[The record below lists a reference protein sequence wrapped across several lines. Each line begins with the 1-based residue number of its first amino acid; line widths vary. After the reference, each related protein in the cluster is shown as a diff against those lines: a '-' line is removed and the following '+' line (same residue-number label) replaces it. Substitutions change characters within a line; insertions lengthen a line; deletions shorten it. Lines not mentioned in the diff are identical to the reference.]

1 MAEIDQAGKDNSPTA
16 ITRAAF
22 AAYRAGDQSAAEP
35 LYAADFAFISPQ
47 DDHLDRAAFF
57 QRCFPTAERFP
68 GQRLLGVCA
77 LDDQRVLAYYEYE
90 LEGGAVFRNVEAIT
104 VRQGQ
109 IHEVQVFFGGE
120 QALTGTSRDH
130 AGWDVGRPVDQDVEL
145 VLAAC
150 RADDLSP
157 SRKNRHEQRSRP
169 IAHRRGQEILV
180 LDQASA
186 ARADGTPPAAT
197 AAEVF
202 TVVGGLVTRLPADP
216 DPGDADPGGLDPADG
231 AD

>member
-1 MAEIDQAGKDNSPTA
+1 MKEIDQAGKDNSPTA
-16 ITRAAF
+16 IARAAF

-57 QRCFPTAERFP
+57 QRCFPTAERFA

-145 VLAAC
+145 VLAAYG
-150 RADDLSP
+150 
-157 SRKNRHEQRSRP
+157 HEQRSRL
-169 IAHRRGQEILV
+169 IAHRRGEQILV
-180 LDQASA
+180 VDQVS
-186 ARADGTPPAAT
+186 
-197 AAEVF
+197 
-202 TVVGGLVTRLPADP
+202 
-216 DPGDADPGGLDPADG
+216 GDADPGDVDAADV